1 LRLKGKP
8 KYWTINYVKNLA
20 SAMRI
25 FHFVMDRFSLE
36 ICGSFYEGIFGCFQ
50 I

>member
-8 KYWTINYVKNLA
+8 KYWTISFVKDLA
-20 SAMRI
+20 SALKI
-25 FHFVMDRFSLE
+25 FHLVMDRFSLE
-36 ICGSFYEGIFGCFQ
+36 ICGSFYEGIFGFFQ